1 MWISSAKHGFDRQDR
16 GNCIRLVACEILEWP
31 MFGQT
36 HVVREWQGWGCF
48 DSGMMLFNNNGAPFS
63 HSAKLMVHL
72 SCLGVHH

>member
-1 MWISSAKHGFDRQDR
+1 
-16 GNCIRLVACEILEWP
+16 

-36 HVVREWQGWGCF
+36 HVVGEWQGWGCF